1 LRYQA
6 LSGKDTAVR
15 GSPIIRTI
23 LVSCCLGI
31 AALLLWKLTTV
42 RTPQPVDGPP
52 ATTDTPNATLK
63 KVPFSLV
70 LSAPTTEINLRDPQG
85 ALLYEGKFATSQTEI
100 NGVLDTLPEI
110 IHLSVQWQSISNAQ
124 HYFAKMRLDVPGKDT
139 LTHVFDASTHIDDIW
154 ELP

>member
-1 LRYQA
+1 M
-6 LSGKDTAVR
+6 
-15 GSPIIRTI
+15 
-23 LVSCCLGI
+23 
-31 AALLLWKLTTV
+31 
-42 RTPQPVDGPP
+42 
-52 ATTDTPNATLK
+52 TDTPNATLK

-70 LSAPTTEINLRDPQG
+70 LSAPTTEINLRDPHG

-124 HYFAKMRLDVPGKDT
+124 HFFAKMRLDVPGKDT